1 MRQDPFSKS
10 IHFDYTDGYIHPAL
24 LATDE
29 VSYDPEYLNAAETL
43 AEWNSFRPTSTVS
56 GWGWTNATQRMKLAL
71 AGRAGNFHVTFRRTR
86 CSCGV
91 RLESKYRVDDISY
104 LTNGKYDIALSFG
117 HIDHDSGEIVKVFV
131 VVESVQQSFA
141 FLPQLINPRWVCIDC
156 GELGAAHPEEGLSF
170 KPIEHNCPNP
180 KEHVQPADF
189 PQRKKSDT

>member
-1 MRQDPFSKS
+1 
-10 IHFDYTDGYIHPAL
+10 
-24 LATDE
+24 
-29 VSYDPEYLNAAETL
+29 
-43 AEWNSFRPTSTVS
+43 
-56 GWGWTNATQRMKLAL
+56 
-71 AGRAGNFHVTFRRTR
+71 
-86 CSCGV
+86 
-91 RLESKYRVDDISY
+91 LESKYRVDDISY